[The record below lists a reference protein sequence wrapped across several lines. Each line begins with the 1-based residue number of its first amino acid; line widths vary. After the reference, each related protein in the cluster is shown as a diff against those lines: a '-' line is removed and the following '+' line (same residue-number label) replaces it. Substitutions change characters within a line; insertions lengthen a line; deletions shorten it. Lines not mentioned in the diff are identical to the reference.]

1 MPQYFTNSECIPGE
15 SVSITGKDY
24 HHLTHVRRVRTGDG
38 VYLRD
43 ANGDLYAG
51 WIARIDEDSILVEVA
66 SRCGNGKSSPEI
78 ILGMSLLKGSNFDL
92 VVQKAVEVGVSSIVP
107 LVTERTI
114 VELKGK
120 DNEKRERWRKIAEE
134 ASKQSMRDSLPVVEH
149 PMTFD
154 DFLKAHADVPVRI
167 ITAPG
172 ERDYTLRSAL
182 EQQKGNRAALLVG
195 PEGGFSADE
204 ILRAEA
210 AGFICVVVGSTQ
222 MRAETAG
229 IVLPALLR
237 YELEARFGDER

>member
-1 MPQYFTNSECIPGE
+1 
-15 SVSITGKDY
+15 
-24 HHLTHVRRVRTGDG
+24 
-38 VYLRD
+38 
-43 ANGDLYAG
+43 
-51 WIARIDEDSILVEVA
+51 
-66 SRCGNGKSSPEI
+66 
-78 ILGMSLLKGSNFDL
+78 
-92 VVQKAVEVGVSSIVP
+92 QKAVEVGVSSIIP